1 MKLIEY
7 ILGSRRGR
15 EANRLEREAMRDPFL
30 ADAIEGYDAVYGNHS
45 DRLAELSQRIDS
57 RASRSRR
64 DLHKRSRLWMG
75 IGSAAALVLVGAVGV
90 EWWLER
96 PSSRRIAEPEGQA
109 LALANKQANRPI
121 ERTAVEPEAVV
132 DEAVLET
139 AADATLP
146 VELEDAVEAV
156 ASADATASGETLAAE
171 PEAVAASEV
180 ATDEPALESAESEAA
195 VEQTDVTVEPAEEP
209 VRMATRA
216 VSLQE
221 REAAME
227 EAAVADG
234 LRVVHNPAFEAY
246 FAANHKESPAAADRP
261 VEVVAEF
268 RVNEH
273 GVPSAVRILSG
284 YSQEANS
291 EVIMLLVTGPAWE
304 PTGGERIRTV
314 VRYE

>member
-1 MKLIEY
+1 
-7 ILGSRRGR
+7 
-15 EANRLEREAMRDPFL
+15 
-30 ADAIEGYDAVYGNHS
+30 
-45 DRLAELSQRIDS
+45 
-57 RASRSRR
+57 
-64 DLHKRSRLWMG
+64 
-75 IGSAAALVLVGAVGV
+75 
-90 EWWLER
+90 
-96 PSSRRIAEPEGQA
+96 
-109 LALANKQANRPI
+109 
-121 ERTAVEPEAVV
+121 
-132 DEAVLET
+132 
-139 AADATLP
+139 
-146 VELEDAVEAV
+146 
-156 ASADATASGETLAAE
+156 
-171 PEAVAASEV
+171 
-180 ATDEPALESAESEAA
+180 
-195 VEQTDVTVEPAEEP
+195 
-209 VRMATRA
+209 MATRA

-221 REAAME
+221 RKAAME

-284 YSQEANS
+284 YSQEANR

>member
-121 ERTAVEPEAVV
+121 ERTVVEPETVA

-146 VELEDAVEAV
+146 VEPEDAVEAV
-156 ASADATASGETLAAE
+156 ASTDATAPGETLAAE

-195 VEQTDVTVEPAEEP
+195 VEQTDVTVEPADES